1 MVKKVRQRRVDTD
14 KSKAQTVSSGERKTF
29 VIDTNVFLQDAT
41 ALFAFEDNDV
51 VIPMVVLEEIDRKKD
66 RFDSVGSNARQFC
79 RDLDELRGLG
89 SLSEGVILPGGGRL
103 RVKSADDFR
112 GVLPDELNANTPD
125 NMIMAVAIGL
135 RDSESNVVK
144 IVTKDINLRIKCN
157 VLGINCEDYVR
168 YRVAADTEDIYTGVQ
183 HLQLPKGFYTT
194 LDASVDNRCGYILE
208 SDNFTTQLRPNEYV
222 IDSGNVFRVD
232 HDDVTRLWKF
242 GPQDI
247 NAWGLKP
254 RNLEQKLALKLLLD
268 DRIKLVTLVG
278 AAGTGKT
285 LLAVAVALE
294 MVMEQEQYHK
304 LIITRPIQPVG
315 KDIGYL
321 PGSKDEKMDPWVQP
335 IYDNVE
341 CLLGKQQKN
350 KDMFAVWRERN
361 MIEIEAITYI
371 RGRSLSNAFIIID
384 EAQNLT
390 VHELK
395 TIVTRVG
402 DNTKIVL
409 TGDIDQIDN
418 NLVDPLSNGLTYAVE
433 KFKDYAIAGHVTL
446 KQGERSE
453 LATLAAKIL

>member
-1 MVKKVRQRRVDTD
+1 MVKKIRQRRVDTG
-14 KSKAQTVSSGERKTF
+14 KVKITASGSGERKTF

-135 RDSESNVVK
+135 RDSETNIVK

-183 HLQLPKGFYTT
+183 SLHLPAGFYKT
-194 LDASVDNRCGYILE
+194 LDASPDNRCGYILAT
-208 SDNFTTQLRPNEYV
+208 DNFTTQLRPNEYV
-222 IDSGNVFRVD
+222 IDDGNVFRVD
-232 HDDVTRLWKF
+232 HDDVTKLWKF

-247 NAWGLKP
+247 SAWGLKP

-294 MVMEQEQYHK
+294 MVMEQERYNK